1 MNEGWIVKNN
11 DVWSVGNTG
20 LLENKEYL
28 DANIYVPEPTIF
40 GVNLVKTF
48 DRFNFDYKVY
58 GVESAFINRVVKTY
72 KFSTDNLGILLNGY
86 KGTGKTVTA
95 KLICNALNLPVI
107 ILKTTDNGVIEFIN
121 SIRQDIVIFIDEYEK
136 VFSQGSSLLTIMDGV
151 ETSEFRRVFIL
162 TTNSLSIE
170 NNLIDRPSRIR
181 YLKRYENIEP
191 SVIKEVVDDLLV
203 NKEHEVD
210 TINYICSLALVTIDI
225 IKAVII
231 EVNIHDEPPSEFEDV
246 FNALKIKNMF
256 KVTLFKDNTSAILLS
271 QTVVSTNPSFL
282 RVNDSVYF
290 NNEYFGSV
298 KKVLGNNKFEVLIRF
313 NVDRYGDVVGDDVK
327 GENIVISINE
337 TNGFNNTFIGD
348 EIFADKLKNKP
359 IVLNKELIDFLNK
372 INPSFTNYK
381 LADNTDEDSDDEF

>member
-1 MNEGWIVKNN
+1 M
-11 DVWSVGNTG
+11 
-20 LLENKEYL
+20 
-28 DANIYVPEPTIF
+28 
-40 GVNLVKTF
+40 
-48 DRFNFDYKVY
+48 
-58 GVESAFINRVVKTY
+58 
-72 KFSTDNLGILLNGY
+72 
-86 KGTGKTVTA
+86 
-95 KLICNALNLPVI
+95 
-107 ILKTTDNGVIEFIN
+107 
-121 SIRQDIVIFIDEYEK
+121 IFIDEYEK

-282 RVNDSVYF
+282 RVGDSLYF
-290 NNEYFGSV
+290 NNAFFGRV
-298 KKVLGNNKFEVLIRF
+298 KKVLGNNKFEVSIRF
-313 NVDRYGDVVGDDVK
+313 NVDRYGDAVDAVDGDMK
-327 GENIVISINE
+327 GEEIVISIDE

-348 EIFADKLKNKP
+348 EIFAGKLKNKP
-359 IVLNKELIDFLNK
+359 IVLNKELVDFLNK